1 MKKKVDIA
9 VATDP
14 VKDPYDIIEYAKQ
27 LQGCI
32 EFLHCDVMD
41 GNFVAKKSLDA
52 EMVKLINSQ
61 TALPL
66 DVHIMAT
73 EPSKKLI
80 DEYINAG
87 ANIVTLHFEAY
98 KDKKQLLSALSYI
111 RKKHALA
118 GLSIKP
124 DSALIDVKSF
134 LYYADVI
141 LLMGVIPGAS
151 GQEIKSNTFDR
162 LKKIAKFRQ
171 DNKLS
176 FKIEVDGGVND
187 QNAHLLAELGADI
200 LVSGSY
206 VFNAKDR
213 EKAIK
218 SLRK

>member
-98 KDKKQLLSALSYI
+98 KDKKQLLGALSYI

-141 LLMGVIPGAS
+141 LLMGVMPGAS

-162 LKKIAKFRQ
+162 LKRLQNSAKTTNFHL
-171 DNKLS
+171 KLKS
-176 FKIEVDGGVND
+176 TAGLTIKTLTYW
-187 QNAHLLAELGADI
+187 QNLART
-200 LVSGSY
+200 
-206 VFNAKDR
+206 FW
-213 EKAIK
+213 
-218 SLRK
+218 